1 MTSYRRF
8 IAPPAPMGGATAAP
22 GFPTV
27 IVAYLQNK
35 EHGRQK
41 AALDVW
47 EEEGGSMTKTAAAL
61 IMAPGGDVTA
71 PVTDRTGSGWAAHQ
85 PTMKS

>member
-1 MTSYRRF
+1 
-8 IAPPAPMGGATAAP
+8 MGGATAAP

-27 IVAYLQNK
+27 MVAYLQNK

-61 IMAPGGDVTA
+61 IMAPEGGVTA
-71 PVTDRTGSGWAAHQ
+71 PVTVRTGSGWTVHQ
-85 PTMKS
+85 PSVKS